1 MKIHAQYHLYN
12 WLKLNQII
20 TLFVLDKKI
29 FFLIIVHIGFQKID
43 LNNHNLGSNAMSDYE
58 LQILNTEKFYDQA
71 MHNAELEDIEILSSV
86 VPGSRLHEIIH
97 NPIDSGI
104 DEG

>member
-1 MKIHAQYHLYN
+1 MSNYERQIQTTAKIY
-12 WLKLNQII
+12 
-20 TLFVLDKKI
+20 DE
-29 FFLIIVHIGFQKID
+29 
-43 LNNHNLGSNAMSDYE
+43 AMR
-58 LQILNTEKFYDQA
+58 A
-71 MHNAELEDIEILSSV
+71 AEQEDIEILSSV

>member
-1 MKIHAQYHLYN
+1 M
-12 WLKLNQII
+12 
-20 TLFVLDKKI
+20 
-29 FFLIIVHIGFQKID
+29 
-43 LNNHNLGSNAMSDYE
+43 SNYE
-58 LQILNTEKFYDQA
+58 QQILETEKFYDKA
-71 MHNAELEDIEILSSV
+71 ILAAEAEDIEVLSSV

>member
-1 MKIHAQYHLYN
+1 
-12 WLKLNQII
+12 
-20 TLFVLDKKI
+20 
-29 FFLIIVHIGFQKID
+29 
-43 LNNHNLGSNAMSDYE
+43 MSDYE
-58 LQILNTEKFYDQA
+58 LQILSTGKVNDQA
-71 MHNAELEDIEILSSV
+71 MLAAEQDQIEILSSV

>member
-1 MKIHAQYHLYN
+1 MSSYERQIQATAKIY
-12 WLKLNQII
+12 
-20 TLFVLDKKI
+20 DE
-29 FFLIIVHIGFQKID
+29 
-43 LNNHNLGSNAMSDYE
+43 AMR
-58 LQILNTEKFYDQA
+58 A
-71 MHNAELEDIEILSSV
+71 AEREDIEILSSV